1 MLTTPGLV
9 FKSSTKDLS
18 FPIFEIVFQH
28 TLYQPYLREGRVR
41 CNFMMLDTQKCT
53 YSYS

>member
-1 MLTTPGLV
+1 MLTPPCLV
-9 FKSSTKDLS
+9 FMSSTKDLS

-28 TLYQPYLREGRVR
+28 THRQPYMREDGVR
-41 CNFMMLDTQKCT
+41 CNFMMLDTQKRT